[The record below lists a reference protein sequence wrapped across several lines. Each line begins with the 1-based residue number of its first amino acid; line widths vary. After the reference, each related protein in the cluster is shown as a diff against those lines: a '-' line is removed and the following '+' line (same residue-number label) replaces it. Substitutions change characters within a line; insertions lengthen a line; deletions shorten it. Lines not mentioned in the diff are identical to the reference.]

1 VLGRDQD
8 EIQQAVGSVSAVTGG
23 DGAVCTFRPNSAA
36 AVDSVTFSHDSVGLF
51 EGQHSGQSGSGPV
64 ASLGHRAFC
73 IVSPPYVTDRS

>member
-1 VLGRDQD
+1 
-8 EIQQAVGSVSAVTGG
+8 
-23 DGAVCTFRPNSAA
+23 
-36 AVDSVTFSHDSVGLF
+36 VTFSHDSVGLF